1 MSIDADF
8 FGSFFNLLIGEHP
21 HLHGRAIAKY
31 LGICPLLDYI
41 LNVRS
46 VEIQKLMVAP
56 LKPCISEFEDALS
69 VIEFISTGFGD
80 SQPHIVFCGGAAI
93 IMRDL
98 GGVLDLTEELGFTR
112 MVH

>member
-1 MSIDADF
+1 MSIDTNL

-31 LGICPLLDYI
+31 LGICPLLNYI

-56 LKPCISEFEDALS
+56 LKPGIGEFEDALCM
-69 VIEFISTGFGD
+69 IELISARLCD
-80 SQPHIVFCGGAAI
+80 SQPHIIFCGSAAI
-93 IMRDL
+93 IMRNL
-98 GGVLDLTEELGFTR
+98 GRV
-112 MVH
+112 